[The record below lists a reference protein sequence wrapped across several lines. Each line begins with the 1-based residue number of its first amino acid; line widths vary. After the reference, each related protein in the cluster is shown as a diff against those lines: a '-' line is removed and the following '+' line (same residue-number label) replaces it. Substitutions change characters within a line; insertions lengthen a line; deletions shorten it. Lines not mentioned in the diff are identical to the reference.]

1 MQKQDKI
8 PYLAAISLFMSALEM
23 FIPKPIPFF
32 RLGLAN
38 IPLLLALDMDIG
50 SFMLLALMKGLG
62 TSYVSGNLFSIFGL
76 MSISQSVI
84 SAFAM
89 YAVSRLFGKHISIYG
104 ISITGA
110 LSSASMQIL
119 IASLYAGKGMFMF
132 FTPLL
137 LISFPASII
146 TAFASSHIRIP
157 DRISIEKDSEDG
169 KSGIAIAAMLISG
182 LSVMMLRSPIP
193 AAISFAAALAFQ
205 KSTGRKIRL
214 LPHII
219 MLAVM
224 VMSSAITPEGKVL
237 FSVFSFPVTEGA
249 LIRGMTSSLRLSA
262 ALALSQGFY
271 KCIKPSRG
279 IIGETI
285 IIFSALIGRWEYT
298 KGSISERIEETLML
312 NNAIKTEN
320 NAINI
325 PNFTI
330 ILITVILIFVL
341 VCDYLFF

>member
-50 SFMLLALMKGLG
+50 SFLLLALMKGLG

-104 ISITGA
+104 ISMTGA

-146 TAFASSHIRIP
+146 TAFAS
-157 DRISIEKDSEDG
+157 
-169 KSGIAIAAMLISG
+169 MC
-182 LSVMMLRSPIP
+182 VLRW
-193 AAISFAAALAFQ
+193 Q
-205 KSTGRKIRL
+205 RRT
-214 LPHII
+214 
-219 MLAVM
+219 
-224 VMSSAITPEGKVL
+224 
-237 FSVFSFPVTEGA
+237 
-249 LIRGMTSSLRLSA
+249 
-262 ALALSQGFY
+262 
-271 KCIKPSRG
+271 
-279 IIGETI
+279 
-285 IIFSALIGRWEYT
+285 
-298 KGSISERIEETLML
+298 
-312 NNAIKTEN
+312 
-320 NAINI
+320 
-325 PNFTI
+325 
-330 ILITVILIFVL
+330 
-341 VCDYLFF
+341 